1 APELVGSPK
10 RSIFRLP
17 RDIRFSNDKSPYK
30 RHAAS
35 LLFHRDVAGSGA
47 AARTMGAAGFSV
59 HIEPGNCFVGGG
71 IYMPPPPILRSLR
84 EAIAED
90 PAPLERVLAD
100 RRFREHYGELDDEQR
115 LTRPPRG
122 YLADARTEPL

>member
-17 RDIRFSNDKSPYK
+17 RDIRFSNDKSPYT
-30 RHAAS
+30 RHAAF
-35 LLFHRDVAGSGA
+35 LLYHRDVAGSGA
-47 AARTMGAAGFSV
+47 AGRTMGAAGFYV

-84 EAIAED
+84 DAIAED
-90 PAPLERVLAD
+90 PASQERVLAD
-100 RRFREHYGELDDEQR
+100 RRFREHYGELDDEQP
-115 LTRPPRG
+115 LTRPPPRDQTG
-122 YLADARTEPL
+122 